1 MSWAEPSARPRA
13 RASKPPDEAPVSRT
27 KIAAAVVAVTV
38 FLGAALFAW
47 HQAELFLI
55 RDSRFAMN
63 GPDGPD
69 DASVIHVQGATH
81 ASRRAIEAAFADDL
95 GRSVYLLPLADRR
108 ATLRTVDWVKD
119 ATVARV
125 WPNRVL
131 VNVSE
136 RRPVAF
142 VALTPSR
149 FGLMDEDGVIL
160 PTAADRFHLPVLRGV
175 RSTDP
180 LSDRRDRVQRM
191 LRVLRELDGNAEK
204 IAEVDLADRSSVKVT
219 QSYDGHLVTLILGD
233 QHFALRYRNF
243 LNHYAEIRE
252 KLPGASALDLRLED
266 RITVVDQKTDDQ
278 KTVNQ
283 KADHQAGAGPTK
295 PDAKKVKH

>member
-13 RASKPPDEAPVSRT
+13 RTSQPPAGAGVSRI
-27 KIAAAVVAVTV
+27 KIAASVVAVTL

-47 HQAELFLI
+47 HQTELFLI
-55 RDSRFAMN
+55 RDGRFALN

-69 DASVIHVQGATH
+69 DASVLQVRGAAH
-81 ASRRAIEAAFADDL
+81 ASRRAIESVFSDDL
-95 GRSVYLLPLADRR
+95 GRSIYLLPLADRR

-119 ATVARV
+119 ATVARL

-131 VNVSE
+131 VSVSE

-160 PTAADRFHLPVLRGV
+160 PPEPGHFHLPVLRGV

-180 LSDRRDRVQRM
+180 LEDRRDRVQRM
-191 LRVLRELDGNAEK
+191 LRVLRDLDGNAAN
-204 IAEVDLADRSSVKVT
+204 IAEVDLTDRSSVKVS
-219 QSYDGHLVTLILGD
+219 QSDHGRILTLILGD
-233 QHFALRYRNF
+233 QHFGLRYRNF

-252 KLPGASALDLRLED
+252 KLPDASTLDLRLED
-266 RITVVDQKTDDQ
+266 RITVVDQPDAGPSGPDR
-278 KTVNQ
+278 KTV
-283 KADHQAGAGPTK
+283 DH
-295 PDAKKVKH
+295 

>member
-1 MSWAEPSARPRA
+1 MSWAEPPARPRV
-13 RASKPPDEAPVSRT
+13 RSPQPPEPPPASRI
-27 KIAAAVVAVTV
+27 KIAVAVVAVTV
-38 FLGAALFAW
+38 LLGAALFAW
-47 HQAELFLI
+47 HQWELFLM
-55 RDSRFAMN
+55 RDARFALN

-69 DASVIHVQGATH
+69 DASVIQVLGAAH
-81 ASRRAIEAAFADDL
+81 ASRRAIESVFADDL

-119 ATVARV
+119 STVARV

-131 VNVSE
+131 VSISE

-160 PTAADRFHLPVLRGV
+160 PNAADRFHLPVLRGV
-175 RSTDP
+175 RSSDP

-191 LRVLRELDGNAEK
+191 LRVLRELGGNAEK
-204 IAEVDLADRSSVKVT
+204 LAEVDLTDRSSVKVAQT
-219 QSYDGHLVTLILGD
+219 YDGRLLTLILGD

-252 KLPGASALDLRLED
+252 KLPGASALDLRIED
-266 RITVVDQKTDDQ
+266 RITVVG
-278 KTVNQ
+278 
-283 KADHQAGAGPTK
+283 QAAEGNK
-295 PDAKKVKH
+295 